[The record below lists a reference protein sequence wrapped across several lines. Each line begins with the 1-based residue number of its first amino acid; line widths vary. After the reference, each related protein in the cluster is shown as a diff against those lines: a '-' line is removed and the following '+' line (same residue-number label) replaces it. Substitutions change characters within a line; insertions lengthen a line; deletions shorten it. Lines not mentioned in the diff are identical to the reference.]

1 MINMSLEDRK
11 LMKELITWSCSDQ
24 ELERR
29 WDATVKVMEE
39 KGVDYLVVA
48 QRSDYLGQYV
58 KWFTDMPTWDEYGA
72 TVIFSKD
79 KEIVTIYCSGGFD
92 EEQRPWRPSNTFP
105 ESYCCRGIAR
115 RWSRGYFPSLNYTAA
130 YDAEIVV
137 HELKDRGKIKVGIV
151 GTAFMTV
158 QCHEY
163 VKANLTNAEFVDFTD
178 DIDAIKA
185 IKSPEELEMIRE
197 VVKLQDEVLFGL
209 RDFIKPGMREI
220 DIYAEMRHQS
230 HKRGAENGIFLLGT
244 NSYNKAAVWYNEH
257 FHSNR
262 VIQKGDT
269 ITLLN
274 EANCSNGMYGH
285 VSAIY
290 SLGDPSPALVENMR
304 ICNEVDRFV
313 RDRLVDG
320 ADCNVIFDE
329 FNAFLK
335 SIGQPPETRLLGH
348 SQGYCLVE
356 RPAMLPGHGE
366 TIKLA
371 AGMNF
376 SYHPSIVTPQA
387 FAVTCA
393 NYFIKKDGP
402 PELVNTFPTGEIQ
415 IIG

>member
-1 MINMSLEDRK
+1 MINMASEDRK

-39 KGVDYLVVA
+39 KGVDYLVIA

-79 KEIVTIYCSGGFD
+79 KEIVTIYSSGGFD
-92 EEQRPWRPSNTFP
+92 EEQQPWRPSNSFP
-105 ESYCCRGIAR
+105 ESYCCRGVAR

-137 HELKDRGKIKVGIV
+137 HELKGRGKIKVGIV

-158 QCHEY
+158 QCYEY
-163 VKANLTNAEFVDFTD
+163 IKANLTNAECVDFTD

-185 IKSPEELEMIRE
+185 VKSPEELEMIRA

-220 DIYAEMRHQS
+220 DIYAEMRNQS
-230 HKRGAENGIFLLGT
+230 HKRGAENGIFLLGS

-269 ITLLN
+269 ITVLN

-285 VSAIY
+285 VSGIY

-304 ICNEVDRFV
+304 ICNQAHQFV
-313 RDRLVDG
+313 REQLVDG
-320 ADCNVIFDE
+320 GDCNVIFDE
-329 FNAFLK
+329 YNAFLK

-366 TIKLA
+366 KIKLA

-376 SYHPSIVTPQA
+376 SYHPSIATPQA
-387 FAVTCA
+387 FAATCA

-402 PELVNTFPTGEIQ
+402 AELINTFPTGEIQ

>member
-1 MINMSLEDRK
+1 MINMSLEDRT

-29 WDATVKVMEE
+29 WDATVKAMEE
-39 KGVDYLVVA
+39 KGVDYLIIA

-92 EEQRPWRPSNTFP
+92 EEQQPWRPSNSFP

-115 RWSRGYFPSLNYTAA
+115 RWARGYFPSLNYTAA

-137 HELKDRGKIKVGIV
+137 HELKDRGEIKVGIV

-163 VKANLTNAEFVDFTD
+163 IKTNLTNAEFVDFTD

-185 IKSPEELEMIRE
+185 IKSPEELEMIRA
-197 VVKLQDEVLFGL
+197 VVKLQDDVLFGL

-230 HKRGAENGIFLLGT
+230 HKRGAENGIFLLGS
-244 NSYNKAAVWYNEH
+244 NSFNKAAVWYNEH

-269 ITLLN
+269 VTVLN
-274 EANCSNGMYGH
+274 EANCANGMYGH
-285 VSAIY
+285 VSGIY

-304 ICNEVDRFV
+304 ICNQADKFV
-313 RDRLVDG
+313 REHLVDG
-320 ADCNVIFDE
+320 GDCNVIFDE
-329 FNAFLK
+329 YNEFLK
-335 SIGQPPETRLLGH
+335 SIGQAPETRLLGH

-356 RPAMLPGHGE
+356 RPAMLPGRGE
-366 TIKLA
+366 KIKLA

-387 FAVTCA
+387 FAATCA

-402 PELVNTFPTGEIQ
+402 AELINTFPTGEIQ